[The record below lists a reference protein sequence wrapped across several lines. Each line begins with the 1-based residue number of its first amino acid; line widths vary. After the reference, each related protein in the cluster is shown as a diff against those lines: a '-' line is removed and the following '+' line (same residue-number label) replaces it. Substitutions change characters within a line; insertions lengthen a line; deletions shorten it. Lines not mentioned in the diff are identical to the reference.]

1 MFNLNNLT
9 LDELSLVDR
18 PANPAAMVS
27 LFKRDNGENMTDIN
41 KQLEEAQAEITKN
54 AAEVERLRSE
64 NERLTKGLI
73 DNDFVVKADAIEKK
87 APEAQIEVSG
97 EMINKSDIPAPVLKA
112 LEEAAIEKA
121 EAEIAK
127 AAEELAPN
135 LDPAV
140 ARVLL
145 KADTSEAFV
154 AFVKSA
160 DALFAD
166 KMEEAGDTSVDVDLS
181 SAEDKL
187 DAMVKNHMKE
197 EGIAKSGYAKAYAA
211 IAKTEA
217 GKTLINET
225 YKKD

>member
-73 DNDFVVKADAIEKK
+73 DNDFVVKADVIEKK

-121 EAEIAK
+121 EAEVAK

-140 ARVLL
+140 ARVLI
-145 KADTSEAFV
+145 KADTSEEFV

-166 KMEEAGDTSVDVDLS
+166 KMEEAGDTSVDVDLL
-181 SAEDKL
+181 SAEDKV

-197 EGIAKSGYAKAYAA
+197 EGIAKAYAA

-217 GKTLINET
+217 GKALINET